1 MSKIEEREL
10 FFEHIKKIYMQNP
23 NFEVTPDTIYNELSL
38 FNVQDGK
45 QMRISNDNLI
55 NIQAQLSN
63 DFRKKDKIKC
73 FSNGYFFAIENRG
86 SYDDKTFYEKMK
98 VSKELP
104 KTSSPSPDRFIEAY
118 KCEEDEILVFTLTSK
133 LSGTHSNAVLA
144 KTMYLEEHPEKR
156 IEVIDTQSG
165 SIGVALMMLKCNEL
179 IEQGKTMDEILN
191 EIEKY
196 KKDIIFFGALDT
208 LENAIKGGRVNPLA
222 GKVMNALNLK
232 VIIRIDE
239 GLVKPIDKA
248 RGGVNSIKKALD
260 YVKSHVNDEKEKT
273 IIIAHANCPEKA
285 HKIKSII
292 EEDSNFKEV
301 LIASIGPIM
310 GTFTAEG
317 AILVAVL

>member
-1 MSKIEEREL
+1 MKR
-10 FFEHIKKIYMQNP
+10 HIKIITDGSCDLPLEIIERVNP
-23 NFEVTPDTIYNELSL
+23 SIVGI
-38 FNVQDGK
+38 NV
-45 QMRISNDNLI
+45 
-55 NIQAQLSN
+55 
-63 DFRKKDKIKC
+63 C
-73 FSNGYFFAIENRG
+73 FGDE
-86 SYDDKTFYEKMK
+86 SYIGGVEIDDKTFYEKMK
-98 VSKELP
+98 ISKELP

-133 LSGTHSNAVLA
+133 LSGTYSNAVLA

-179 IEQGKTMDEILN
+179 IEQGKSMDEILV

-196 KKDIIFFGALDT
+196 KEEIIFFGALDT

-222 GKVMNALNLK
+222 GKVMNVLNLK

-248 RGGVNSIKKALD
+248 RGGVNSIKKAID
-260 YVKSHVNDEKEKT
+260 YVKTHVENETEKT
-273 IIIAHANCPEKA
+273 VVIGHANCPDKA
-285 HKIKSII
+285 DKIKSLIS
-292 EEDSNFKEV
+292 ENLNFKEI
-301 LIASIGPIM
+301 LTAGIGPIM

-317 AILVAVL
+317 AILIAVL

>member
-1 MSKIEEREL
+1 MKR
-10 FFEHIKKIYMQNP
+10 HIKIITDGSCDLPKEVIERVNP
-23 NFEVTPDTIYNELSL
+23 DIIGI
-38 FNVQDGK
+38 NV
-45 QMRISNDNLI
+45 
-55 NIQAQLSN
+55 
-63 DFRKKDKIKC
+63 C
-73 FSNGYFFAIENRG
+73 FGEETYIGGVEI
-86 SYDDKTFYEKMK
+86 DDKTFYEKMK
-98 VSKELP
+98 LSKELP
-104 KTSSPSPDRFIEAY
+104 KTSSPSPDKFIEAY

-133 LSGTHSNAVLA
+133 LSGTYSNAVLA
-144 KTMYLEEHPEKR
+144 KTMYLEEYPQKR

-179 IEQGKTMDEILN
+179 IEQGKNMDEILS

-248 RGGVNSIKKALD
+248 RGSVNSIKKAID
-260 YVKSHVNDEKEKT
+260 YLRTHVDNEIEKT
-273 IIIAHANCPEKA
+273 VIIAHANCPEKA
-285 HKIKSII
+285 DKIKAII
-292 EEDSNFKEV
+292 EENSEFKEI

-310 GTFTAEG
+310 GTFTSEG
-317 AILVAVL
+317 AILVSVL

>member
-1 MSKIEEREL
+1 MPFLHRNVTLEKTKI
-10 FFEHIKKIYMQNP
+10 
-23 NFEVTPDTIYNELSL
+23 
-38 FNVQDGK
+38 G
-45 QMRISNDNLI
+45 
-55 NIQAQLSN
+55 
-63 DFRKKDKIKC
+63 
-73 FSNGYFFAIENRG
+73 
-86 SYDDKTFYEKMK
+86 
-98 VSKELP
+98 
-104 KTSSPSPDRFIEAY
+104 
-118 KCEEDEILVFTLTSK
+118 
-133 LSGTHSNAVLA
+133 
-144 KTMYLEEHPEKR
+144 
-156 IEVIDTQSG
+156 
-165 SIGVALMMLKCNEL
+165 
-179 IEQGKTMDEILN
+179 
-191 EIEKY
+191 IEKY

>member
-1 MSKIEEREL
+1 MKR
-10 FFEHIKKIYMQNP
+10 HIKIITDGSCDLPKEVIERVNP
-23 NFEVTPDTIYNELSL
+23 DIIGI
-38 FNVQDGK
+38 NV
-45 QMRISNDNLI
+45 
-55 NIQAQLSN
+55 
-63 DFRKKDKIKC
+63 C
-73 FSNGYFFAIENRG
+73 FGEETYIGGVEI
-86 SYDDKTFYEKMK
+86 DDKTFYEKMK
-98 VSKELP
+98 LSKELP
-104 KTSSPSPDRFIEAY
+104 KTSSPSPDKFIEAY

-133 LSGTHSNAVLA
+133 LSGTYSNAVLA
-144 KTMYLEEHPEKR
+144 KTMYLEEYPQKR

-179 IEQGKTMDEILN
+179 IEQGKNMDEILS

-248 RGGVNSIKKALD
+248 RGSVNSIKKAID
-260 YVKSHVNDEKEKT
+260 YVRTHVDNEIEKT
-273 IIIAHANCPEKA
+273 VIIAHANCPEKA
-285 HKIKSII
+285 DKIKAII
-292 EEDSNFKEV
+292 EENSEFKEI

-310 GTFTAEG
+310 GTFTSEG
-317 AILVAVL
+317 AILVSVL

>member
-1 MSKIEEREL
+1 MKR
-10 FFEHIKKIYMQNP
+10 HIKIITDGSCDLPLEIIERVNP
-23 NFEVTPDTIYNELSL
+23 SIVGI
-38 FNVQDGK
+38 NV
-45 QMRISNDNLI
+45 
-55 NIQAQLSN
+55 
-63 DFRKKDKIKC
+63 C
-73 FSNGYFFAIENRG
+73 FGDE
-86 SYDDKTFYEKMK
+86 SYIGGVEIDDKTFYEKMK
-98 VSKELP
+98 ISKELP

-133 LSGTHSNAVLA
+133 LSGTYSNAVLA

-179 IEQGKTMDEILN
+179 IEQGKSMDEILV

-196 KKDIIFFGALDT
+196 KEEIIFFGALDT
-208 LENAIKGGRVNPLA
+208 LENAVKGGRVNPLA
-222 GKVMNALNLK
+222 GKVMNVLNLK

-248 RGGVNSIKKALD
+248 RGGVNSIKKAID
-260 YVKSHVNDEKEKT
+260 YVKTHVENETEKT
-273 IIIAHANCPEKA
+273 VIIGHANCPDKA
-285 HKIKSII
+285 DKIKSLIS
-292 EEDSNFKEV
+292 ENLNFKEI
-301 LIASIGPIM
+301 LTAGIGPIM

>member
-1 MSKIEEREL
+1 MKR
-10 FFEHIKKIYMQNP
+10 HIKIITDGSCDLPKEVIERVNP
-23 NFEVTPDTIYNELSL
+23 GIIGI
-38 FNVQDGK
+38 NV
-45 QMRISNDNLI
+45 
-55 NIQAQLSN
+55 
-63 DFRKKDKIKC
+63 C
-73 FSNGYFFAIENRG
+73 FGEE
-86 SYDDKTFYEKMK
+86 SYIGGVEIDDKTFYEKMK

-144 KTMYLEEHPEKR
+144 KTMYLEEHPDKR

-208 LENAIKGGRVNPLA
+208 LENAIKGGRVNP
-222 GKVMNALNLK
+222 
-232 VIIRIDE
+232 
-239 GLVKPIDKA
+239 
-248 RGGVNSIKKALD
+248 IKKALD